1 MIWFKSLA
9 VSLLTVIA
17 ALPIIFIALRL
28 ILKFRYG
35 VSNVGIDVV
44 ALLTRNLTIQLLL
57 VASFVIGFAWE
68 YRRIAA
74 R

>member
-1 MIWFKSLA
+1 MIWFKSLG
-9 VSLLTVIA
+9 VGLLAVIA
-17 ALPIIFIALRL
+17 AMPIMFVGLRL
-28 ILKFRYG
+28 ILKFRFG

-68 YRRIAA
+68 YRRMGA